1 MSIADLRRE
10 YTLAGLRRHDLDPDP
25 IRQFQKWFQQAV
37 EAGAVEPS
45 AMTLATAAPGGV
57 PSTRIVLLKG
67 IDERG
72 FVFYTNYESRK
83 GKDLATNPQA
93 AVVFFWAELER
104 QVSVIGI
111 TNKLSR
117 EESEAYF
124 KTRPRGARLGAWA
137 SRQSEVITNREAL
150 EQRFQEFEQ
159 KYPGDNIPLPSY
171 WGGYVLGPQRIEFW
185 QGRPN
190 RLHDRFAYTKQPG
203 GDWAIERLSP

>member
-1 MSIADLRRE
+1 
-10 YTLAGLRRHDLDPDP
+10 
-25 IRQFQKWFQQAV
+25 
-37 EAGAVEPS
+37 
-45 AMTLATAAPGGV
+45 
-57 PSTRIVLLKG
+57 LLKG
-67 IDERG
+67 INERG

-190 RLHDRFAYTKQPG
+190 RLHDRFVYTKQPG

>member
-1 MSIADLRRE
+1 
-10 YTLAGLRRHDLDPDP
+10 
-25 IRQFQKWFQQAV
+25 
-37 EAGAVEPS
+37 
-45 AMTLATAAPGGV
+45 
-57 PSTRIVLLKG
+57 
-67 IDERG
+67 
-72 FVFYTNYESRK
+72 
-83 GKDLATNPQA
+83 
-93 AVVFFWAELER
+93 
-104 QVSVIGI
+104 GI

-190 RLHDRFAYTKQPG
+190 RLNPETPSGCPRSSVWSGRTAAASARRGNRVRGPATTSRATPNARRAGCSRSAK
-203 GDWAIERLSP
+203 